1 MLTGLLFGL
10 WSSICWAA
18 LDTSRKKLAQHTSA
32 LRSVM
37 VLMGMN
43 TPILIPLVIA
53 GALWSSSAPS
63 NALFDA
69 ALHPL
74 PSMGLDYLWR
84 WGGSLLLN
92 IVANLLFM
100 AAVRRSPLSLTIPY
114 LAFTPAFTAI
124 LSLII
129 YQEVPSAWGW
139 AGIFTIV
146 LGAFF
151 LNSGAGG
158 PMAVIRALWRERGS
172 VYMVIVAMLWSI
184 TPMFDK
190 DAARLTN
197 PVWHTTMLNTGL
209 FLAYLLILMVRREPL
224 REVVRELRVIPGW
237 VILSG
242 AASAFAMTAQLAA
255 YKFVEIAYVETLKRA
270 VGVLAAMGIGYF
282 VFHEGDIR
290 RRLVGAVVMLA
301 GVAMILLGG

>member
-1 MLTGLLFGL
+1 
-10 WSSICWAA
+10 
-18 LDTSRKKLAQHTSA
+18 
-32 LRSVM
+32 
-37 VLMGMN
+37 
-43 TPILIPLVIA
+43 
-53 GALWSSSAPS
+53 
-63 NALFDA
+63 
-69 ALHPL
+69 
-74 PSMGLDYLWR
+74 
-84 WGGSLLLN
+84 
-92 IVANLLFM
+92 
-100 AAVRRSPLSLTIPY
+100 TIPY

-129 YQEVPSAWGW
+129 YQEVPSTWGW

-158 PMAVIRALWRERGS
+158 PLAVIKALWRERGS
-172 VYMVIVAMLWSI
+172 VYMVLVAMLWSV

-242 AASAFAMTAQLAA
+242 A
-255 YKFVEIAYVETLKRA
+255 
-270 VGVLAAMGIGYF
+270 
-282 VFHEGDIR
+282 
-290 RRLVGAVVMLA
+290 
-301 GVAMILLGG
+301 